1 VRAIVGHAIVG
12 YRGLLMSD
20 APRSP
25 AATRSAAAAGTP
37 TPAPTST
44 PTPPPEEFEFS
55 EADKEG
61 LAALAAS
68 MSFVGV
74 CVLLLGLMSG
84 TFGVGAAYGG
94 FVAIGIGLAAGAAVC
109 LPLGWWATSAG
120 RSLSALVRTRG
131 RDVKHLMEAVAQLRR
146 LFGFA
151 RVFIIVYA
159 LAAAVAGAAVVW
171 CNFAVEKGG
180 KCFAGWG

>member
-1 VRAIVGHAIVG
+1 
-12 YRGLLMSD
+12 MSD
-20 APRSP
+20 APRPPAPRASAAP
-25 AATRSAAAAGTP
+25 AAPRASAPPG
-37 TPAPTST
+37 APRASA
-44 PTPPPEEFEFS
+44 PPHGEFEFS
-55 EADKEG
+55 EANKEQ

-74 CVLLLGLMSG
+74 CVMLLGLMSG
-84 TFGVGAAYGG
+84 TFALAAGYGG
-94 FVAIGIGLAAGAAVC
+94 FAAIGAGLVAGAAVC

-131 RDVKHLMEAVAQLRR
+131 RDVAYIMDAVGQLRR

-159 LAAAVAGAAVVW
+159 LAAAAAGATFVW
-171 CNFAVEKGG
+171 CNFVVEKGG
-180 KCFAGWG
+180 RCFAGWG

>member
-1 VRAIVGHAIVG
+1 
-12 YRGLLMSD
+12 MSD
-20 APRSP
+20 ASRAPAPRP
-25 AATRSAAAAGTP
+25 SAAPRA
-37 TPAPTST
+37 PASGPSVA
-44 PTPPPEEFEFS
+44 PPGEYEFS
-55 EADKEG
+55 EPDKEH

-68 MSFVGV
+68 TSFVGV
-74 CVLLLGLMSG
+74 CVMLLGLMSG
-84 TFGVGAAYGG
+84 TFAMAAGYGG
-94 FVAIGIGLAAGAAVC
+94 FAAIGAGLVAGAAVC

-131 RDVKHLMEAVAQLRR
+131 RDIKHLMEAVAQLRR

-171 CNFAVEKGG
+171 CNFAVDKGG
-180 KCFAGWG
+180 RCFAGWG

>member
-1 VRAIVGHAIVG
+1 
-12 YRGLLMSD
+12 MSD
-20 APRSP
+20 APRPP
-25 AATRSAAAAGTP
+25 AATRSPAAAGTP
-37 TPAPTST
+37 TPMPTSKST
-44 PTPPPEEFEFS
+44 PSPTPPAVPPPEEFEFS

-74 CVLLLGLMSG
+74 CVMLLGLMSG

-94 FVAIGIGLAAGAAVC
+94 FVAVGIGLAAGAAVC

-131 RDVKHLMEAVAQLRR
+131 RDIKHLREAVVQLRR

-159 LAAAVAGAAVVW
+159 LAAAAAGAAVVW